1 MTTMSVTLRWSGS
14 LRAEAQTEDGIPV
27 QINAARNWGEGSAVS
42 PMELLLVSLGSCS
55 ALATISILTR
65 LTQGLQQVSVEV
77 SGTLGEGYPK
87 VFKEIEIRYTFVGR
101 GLKPEFVDKA
111 LALMEEKYCPVSA
124 MLGKAAQIRHTYRIE
139 EQSTSAA

>member
-1 MTTMSVTLRWSGS
+1 MATTSVTLCWSGS

-55 ALATISILTR
+55 ALATISVLTR

-77 SGTLGEGYPK
+77 SGTLGEGHPK
-87 VFKEIEIRYTFVGR
+87 VFQGIEIRYTFVGT

-111 LALMEEKYCPVSA
+111 LALMEEKYCPISA
-124 MLGKAAQIRHTYRIE
+124 MLGKAAQIRHSYRIE
-139 EQSTSAA
+139 EQNTSAA